1 MKNDTIVIVRL
12 VERGD
17 AVDLREN
24 CFSMNTHEEV

>member
-12 VERGD
+12 ERGD